1 MSLPI
6 CTDSCRIW
14 MPNFLVLSNY
24 SSVYLPKL
32 PCLNTFSM
40 SDSEYRQYDPTSY
53 SLCSIIG
60 FTIEGSM
67 MLAMASGSTA
77 TIYL

>member
-1 MSLPI
+1 MESNLLQSTGCMSVIILMSLPI

-53 SLCSIIG
+53 
-60 FTIEGSM
+60 
-67 MLAMASGSTA
+67 
-77 TIYL
+77 